1 MSAQFSTFIP
11 NIDNFD
17 KNKNV
22 KTIRRKGARTLY
34 KLNS

>member
-1 MSAQFSTFIP
+1 MPAQFSTFIP

-22 KTIRRKGARTLY
+22 KTIRRKGTRTLY

>member
-1 MSAQFSTFIP
+1 MPAQFSTFIP
-11 NIDNFD
+11 NIDSFD